1 MSNEMLEF
9 AQEIREAAK
18 ELEMEAKKKKIYIG
32 DEDEDSPELSEYRQH
47 LKGFIQNHK
56 DLVPYLDFFK
66 ILMNV
71 NLLNKQGI
79 VRNSLVNVLQKR
91 IDEIR
96 DEAKDE
102 KGDMKSK
109 HIDLPNQIVDFMRKF
124 DKKEG
129 FKNLKKHPAYK
140 LLKEILNYLIV
151 RGTTQFGR
159 LFVQPG
165 NFHNTFLTQKEKQ
178 QLRREEKEKEE

>member
-1 MSNEMLEF
+1 MSNEILQF
-9 AQEIREAAK
+9 AQEIRKAAE
-18 ELEMEAKKKKIYIG
+18 ELEMEAKKKKIYIS

-56 DLVPYLDFFK
+56 DLVPYLEFFK

-79 VRNSLVNVLQKR
+79 VRNSLVNVIQKK

-96 DEAKDE
+96 DEIKDGKVTKAK
-102 KGDMKSK
+102 
-109 HIDLPNQIVDFMRKF
+109 HVDLPNQIVDFMRKF

-140 LLKEILNYLIV
+140 LLKEILNYLVV

-178 QLRREEKEKEE
+178 QLRKEKTEGE